1 MRKINLITLILFLFL
16 FNSCTNRSAENPV
29 WESLFNSQDLSG
41 WDTYLGPK
49 YDSVLNRRDTV
60 PTGLNTDPSRVF
72 SVAGIGCEKVMRISG
87 EQFGGISTTREFEN
101 FHLQLQ
107 FKWGKM
113 QWPPRRKGKKDSG
126 LMYYAVGPQGADGGF
141 WLRSHEFQIEE
152 GDCGDY
158 WACAG
163 AVADVRARK
172 ENDSTYVY
180 NKDGYLFTFSTKS
193 VNGRNCQKFPDS
205 EKPTGEWNTIDLY
218 CFNGTSVHM
227 INGVVNMILQNS
239 RQIEG
244 NKELPLTKGKI
255 QFESEG
261 AEIFYRNI
269 KICSIDKLPDFV
281 TVKNNIANL

>member
-1 MRKINLITLILFLFL
+1 M
-16 FNSCTNRSAENPV
+16 NRSENNK
-29 WESLFNSQDLSG
+29 WQSLFNGKDLTG

-49 YDSVLNRRDTV
+49 YDTVLNRRDSI
-60 PTGLNTDPSRVF
+60 PIGLNTDPLKVF
-72 SVAGIGCEKVMRISG
+72 DVADLGGEKVMRISG

-107 FKWGKM
+107 FKWGKL
-113 QWPPRRKGKKDSG
+113 QWPPNKKGKKDSG

-163 AVADVRARK
+163 AIFDVRAKK
-172 ENDSTYVY
+172 ENDSTYIY
-180 NKDGYLFTFSTKS
+180 NKNGDLFTFSTVS
-193 VNGRNCQKFPDS
+193 PNGRNCQKYPDA

-218 CFNGTSVHM
+218 CYGGTSVH
-227 INGVVNMILQNS
+227 IVNGVVNMVLQNS
-239 RQIEG
+239 RQLNG
-244 NKELPLTKGKI
+244 NKEIPLTKGKI

-269 KICSIDKLPDFV
+269 KICSIDKLPD
-281 TVKNNIANL
+281 NIMNDKHLAN